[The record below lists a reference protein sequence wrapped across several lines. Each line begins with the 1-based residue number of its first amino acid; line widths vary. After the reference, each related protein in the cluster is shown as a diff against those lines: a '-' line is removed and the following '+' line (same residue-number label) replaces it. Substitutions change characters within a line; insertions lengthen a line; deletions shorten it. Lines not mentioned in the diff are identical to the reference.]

1 MAQRLIPLLVE
12 SFWKILLPGLTVAI
26 PLTIVSFALA
36 LIIATGTALVQYAR
50 IPVLRHIARFY
61 IWIVRGTPLLVQ
73 LYVIFYGLP
82 KLGVVLEPLPA
93 ATIVFALNSAPTMRR
108 PSAPRWNR
116 SPGGSWKRANAL
128 A

>member
-73 LYVIFYGLP
+73 L
-82 KLGVVLEPLPA
+82 
-93 ATIVFALNSAPTMRR
+93 
-108 PSAPRWNR
+108 
-116 SPGGSWKRANAL
+116 
-128 A
+128 

>member
-1 MAQRLIPLLVE
+1 M
-12 SFWKILLPGLTVAI
+12 T
-26 PLTIVSFALA
+26 FALA

-93 ATIVFALNSAPTMRR
+93 ATIVFALNSGAYDAETIRAALESVSRGQLEAGECVGMTYFQTIRR
-108 PSAPRWNR
+108 IVLP
-116 SPGGSWKRANAL
+116 
-128 A
+128 

>member
-1 MAQRLIPLLVE
+1 MRSKRPSSV
-12 SFWKILLPGLTVAI
+12 S
-26 PLTIVSFALA
+26 VSFALA

-93 ATIVFALNSAPTMRR
+93 ATIVFALNSGAYDAETIR
-108 PSAPRWNR
+108 
-116 SPGGSWKRANAL
+116 
-128 A
+128 